1 MIPSLNIGVFNSRSI
16 CNKTAGV
23 FELLSDFDT
32 DVCFLTETWL
42 RKGDTSKFSEIKDLG
57 YKLYHQSRPGRGG
70 GVAIAYKKQLSLKKQ
85 TSVRYKS
92 FELVESTLVSNT
104 NELLRLG
111 CIYRS
116 CTSQVSNTKD
126 FFEDFDNY
134 LNSLV
139 HLPGKLVLAGD
150 FNIHIECGS
159 DPDVR
164 RFQQLLQQY
173 DLTQHIS
180 SATHISGGILD
191 LVLTRNCDENTLKIE
206 NIEITQ
212 TATTSD
218 HFLLS
223 FSCKFSHQYKSQQ
236 IIKTGRKV
244 KDIDLESFKRDILNS
259 ELNDICNFN
268 NCNDATN
275 MYNKVLG
282 NLLDKHAPIQEFK
295 VNPDQDKWVNSE
307 VQSARRIRRKA
318 ERDYRRLKTDEAKK
332 SYRAAYKNAEEV
344 INTRRDSYFCQQLE
358 QSIDNKKDTY
368 KIVNKLMDRDLSKNM
383 KPDCKPD
390 EVLCEELKDFFN
402 QKVQD
407 IYSNLDHEKA
417 KDTDSSKKSS
427 SSSVSHSWKNFQTIT
442 EKDLDEII
450 RDLNKKECEE
460 DPIPVKLLVQCLEE
474 IKPLILFIVNDSL
487 MTGVFPEALKSA
499 LVKPSIKDENGDTN
513 SYKNY
518 RPISN
523 LPFLSK
529 VIEKSVHR
537 QLEDYLKLHN
547 LHAELQSGYKSNHS
561 CETATL
567 AIYNDLLCLTDSK
580 SKIILLLLDL
590 SAAFDTV
597 NHELLLN
604 RLKKSYG
611 LSGDVL
617 NWFNSYLSNRSFTVS
632 IGKHRS
638 NKCYLRIG
646 VPQGSILGPILF
658 ILYTKELIAIA
669 KKHGFYIHLYAD
681 DTQLYIEFNPLSQ
694 NINCIEEQIL
704 ECLAEI
710 KDWMTTNKL
719 KLNPDKTEV
728 LIASSVNRFSNWS
741 NNSLS
746 LIADGKAIEVI
757 DVVKSLGIKFDK
769 DLSFEEHISSV
780 VQACY
785 IQLRNLRAIGSKL
798 NFDLKKQLIHCL
810 IFSKLDYCNGLFFG
824 LPDKL
829 LKKLQKVQNSCVR
842 FLFGKEGFDK
852 WDSVTPL
859 LQKAHFLPI
868 KERIKFKI
876 ALMVFKCL
884 NNIAP
889 SYLTACI
896 KVKDQPLK
904 TLRTDQDFFL
914 LKKPSVAN
922 LVRTE
927 RGFSFCGPVIWNNL
941 PYELRTCCDIV
952 KFKKSLKT
960 HLFKEAF
967 SNLRDS

>member
-1 MIPSLNIGVFNSRSI
+1 MIPCLNIGVFNSRSI

-23 FELLSDFDT
+23 FDLLTDFDT

-42 RKGDTSKFSEIKDLG
+42 RKGDTSKVAEIKDLG
-57 YKLYHQSRPGRGG
+57 YKLFHQSRPGRGG
-70 GVAIAYKKQLSLKKQ
+70 GVAIAFKKQLSLKKQ

-104 NELLRLG
+104 NELIRFG

-116 CTSQVSNTKD
+116 CTSQVSNIKD
-126 FFEDFDNY
+126 FFEDFDDY

-139 HLPGKLVLAGD
+139 HLPGKLILAGD
-150 FNIHIECGS
+150 FNIHIECAG

-173 DLTQHIS
+173 NLIQHIS
-180 SATHISGGILD
+180 SATHINGDILD
-191 LVLTRNCDENTLKIE
+191 LVLTRKCDGDTLKIE
-206 NIEITQ
+206 NTEITQ
-212 TATTSD
+212 TITTSD
-218 HFLLS
+218 HFLLT
-223 FSCKFSHQYKSQQ
+223 FSCMFSHHHKAQQ
-236 IIKTGRKV
+236 VTKTGRNV
-244 KDIDLESFKRDILNS
+244 NDIDLESFRTDILNS
-259 ELNDICNFN
+259 ELCNTSNFID
-268 NCNDATN
+268 CNTATN
-275 MYNKVLG
+275 LYNEVLG
-282 NLLDKHAPIQEFK
+282 DLLDKHAPINEFR

-318 ERDYRRLKTDEAKK
+318 ERDFRRLKTDEAKRT
-332 SYRAAYKNAEEV
+332 YRKAYNDAEAV
-344 INTRRDSYFCQQLE
+344 INKRRDSYYCQQLE

-368 KIVNKLMDRDLSKNM
+368 KIVNNLMDRNLSKNVT
-383 KPDCKPD
+383 PDCKPD
-390 EVLCEELKDFFN
+390 EILCEELKDYFH

-407 IYSNLDHEKA
+407 IYSNFDQR
-417 KDTDSSKKSS
+417 DTADSHLLNESATPSA
-427 SSSVSHSWKNFQTIT
+427 SHKWNNFQAIT
-442 EKDLDEII
+442 EDELDGII
-450 RDLNKKECEE
+450 KDLNKKECEE
-460 DPIPVKLLVQCLEE
+460 DPIPVKLLLQCLEE
-474 IKPLILFIVNDSL
+474 IRPIILFIVNDSL
-487 MTGVFPEALKSA
+487 KNGVFPEALKSA
-499 LVKPSIKDENGDTN
+499 LVRPSIKDENGDVN

-529 VIEKSVHR
+529 IIEKSVHR
-537 QLEDYLKLHN
+537 QLETYLQRHN
-547 LHAELQSGYKSNHS
+547 LHAEFQSGYKSNHS

-567 AIYNDLLCLTDSK
+567 AIYNDLLCLSDSR

-597 NHELLLN
+597 NHELLLC
-604 RLKKSYG
+604 RLQKTYG
-611 LSGDVL
+611 LSGNVL
-617 NWFNSYLSNRSFTVS
+617 NWFKSYLSNRSFSVY

-638 NKCYLRIG
+638 KKCFLTIG

-669 KKHGFYIHLYAD
+669 RKHGFQIHLYAD

-694 NINCIEEQIL
+694 DISSIEQQIV

-710 KDWMTTNKL
+710 KDWMTANKL
-719 KLNPDKTEV
+719 KLNPNKTEV

-741 NNSLS
+741 NNGLS
-746 LIADGKAIEVI
+746 FTVNGKSIEPSE
-757 DVVKSLGIKFDK
+757 VVKNLGIKFDK
-769 DLSFEEHISSV
+769 NLSFEEHICSV

-785 IQLRNLRAIGSKL
+785 IQLRNLRALGSKL

-810 IFSKLDYCNGLFFG
+810 IFSKLDYCNGLFYG

-829 LKKLQKVQNSCVR
+829 IKKLQKVQNSCVR
-842 FLFGKEGFDK
+842 FLFGKEGYTK
-852 WDSVTPL
+852 WESVTPL
-859 LQKAHFLPI
+859 LQQAHFLPV

-889 SYLTACI
+889 SYLRACI
-896 KVKDQPLK
+896 SVKDEPLK

-914 LKKPSVAN
+914 LKTPSVTN

-927 RGFSFCGPVIWNNL
+927 RGFSFSGPYVWNNL
-941 PYELRTCCDIV
+941 PYELRTCCDINQ
-952 KFKKSLKT
+952 FKKSLKT
-960 HLFKEAF
+960 FLFKEAF
-967 SNLRDS
+967 V

>member
-1 MIPSLNIGVFNSRSI
+1 MKIPCLNIGVFNSRSI

-23 FELLSDFDT
+23 FDLLTDFDT

-42 RKGDTSKFSEIKDLG
+42 RKGDTSKVAEIKDLG

-70 GVAIAYKKQLSLKKQ
+70 GVAIAFKKQLSLKKQ

-92 FELVESTLVSNT
+92 FELVESTFVSNT
-104 NELLRLG
+104 NELIRFG

-116 CTSQVSNTKD
+116 CTSQVSNIKD
-126 FFEDFDNY
+126 FFEDFDDY

-139 HLPGKLVLAGD
+139 HLPGKLILAGD
-150 FNIHIECGS
+150 FNIHIECAS

-173 DLTQHIS
+173 DLNQHIS
-180 SATHISGGILD
+180 SATHINGGILD
-191 LVLTRNCDENTLKIE
+191 LVLTRKCDGDSLKIE
-206 NIEITQ
+206 NTEITQ
-212 TATTSD
+212 TVTTSD
-218 HFLLS
+218 HFLLT
-223 FSCKFSHQYKSQQ
+223 FSCLFSHHHKAQQ
-236 IIKTGRKV
+236 VIKTGRKV
-244 KDIDLESFKRDILNS
+244 NDIDLESFRTDILNS
-259 ELNDICNFN
+259 ELSNTSNFIDCNT
-268 NCNDATN
+268 ATN
-275 MYNKVLG
+275 LYNEVLG
-282 NLLDKHAPIQEFK
+282 DLLDKHAPINEFR

-318 ERDYRRLKTDEAKK
+318 ERDFRRLKTDEAKK
-332 SYRAAYKNAEEV
+332 TYRKAYKDAEAV
-344 INTRRDSYFCQQLE
+344 INIRRDSYYCQQLE
-358 QSIDNKKDTY
+358 QSIDSKKDTY
-368 KIVNKLMDRDLSKNM
+368 KIVNNLMDRNLSKNIT
-383 KPDCKPD
+383 PDCKPD
-390 EVLCEELKDFFN
+390 EILCEELKDYFH

-407 IYSNLDHEKA
+407 IYSNFDKR
-417 KDTDSSKKSS
+417 DTPGTDLLNECATPSA
-427 SSSVSHSWKNFQTIT
+427 SHTWNNFQAIT
-442 EKDLDEII
+442 EDELDGII

-474 IKPLILFIVNDSL
+474 IRPIILFIVNDSL
-487 MTGVFPEALKSA
+487 KNGVFPEALKSA
-499 LVKPSIKDENGDTN
+499 LVRPSIKDENGDAN

-529 VIEKSVHR
+529 IIEKSVHR
-537 QLEDYLKLHN
+537 QLENYLQRHN
-547 LHAELQSGYKSNHS
+547 LHAEFQSGYKSNHS

-567 AIYNDLLCLTDSK
+567 AIYNDLLCLSDSR

-597 NHELLLN
+597 NHELLLR
-604 RLKKSYG
+604 RLQKTYG
-611 LSGDVL
+611 LSGNVL
-617 NWFNSYLSNRSFTVS
+617 NWFKSYLSNRSFSVY

-638 NKCYLRIG
+638 NKCFLTIG

-669 KKHGFYIHLYAD
+669 RKHGFHIHLYAD

-694 NINCIEEQIL
+694 DISSIEQQIV

-710 KDWMTTNKL
+710 KDWMTANKL
-719 KLNPDKTEV
+719 KLNPNKTEV

-741 NNSLS
+741 NNGLS
-746 LIADGKAIEVI
+746 FIADGKSIEPI
-757 DVVKSLGIKFDK
+757 DVVKNLGIKFDK

-785 IQLRNLRAIGSKL
+785 IQLRNLRALGSKL

-810 IFSKLDYCNGLFFG
+810 IFSKLDYCNGLFYG

-829 LKKLQKVQNSCVR
+829 IKKLQKVQNSCVR
-842 FLFGKEGFDK
+842 FLFGKEGYTK
-852 WDSVTPL
+852 WGSVTPL
-859 LQKAHFLPI
+859 LQQAHFLPI

-889 SYLTACI
+889 SYLRSCI
-896 KVKDQPLK
+896 SVKDEPLK

-914 LKKPSVAN
+914 LKTPSVTN

-927 RGFSFCGPVIWNNL
+927 RGFSFSGPYVWNNL
-941 PYELRTCCDIV
+941 PYELRTCCDINQ
-952 KFKKSLKT
+952 FKKSLKT
-960 HLFKEAF
+960 FLFKEAF
-967 SNLRDS
+967 VIN